1 MFETCSLFE
10 RVAITKY
17 VGISIYK
24 IVDWQLAGGVGSK
37 TNFFNFLGCSELG
50 VASLDLNF
58 LIIMEHNQNRME

>member
-17 VGISIYK
+17 VDISIYE

-37 TNFFNFLGCSELG
+37 TNFFNFLGSSELG
-50 VASLDLNF
+50 VASLELNF
-58 LIIMEHNQNRME
+58 LMNMEHNQNKM

>member
-17 VGISIYK
+17 VDISIYE

-37 TNFFNFLGCSELG
+37 TNFFNFLGCSELR
-50 VASLDLNF
+50 VATLGINF
-58 LIIMEHNQNRME
+58 LIIMDDTPQKME